1 MRWAEGG
8 SGGGMKMW
16 IDWFEQGYQPRQH
29 CRGFLK
35 MTPGDGIT
43 RQFMQRAPSIE
54 ARDGG
59 GRNRSERRGKV
70 RFRSQK
76 PEMSGKVTDNF
87 FLFDVL
93 QRFHSLGIVRV
104 SGGWLVRR
112 LAVYFFILPPLR
124 PYFWLWLPVFMIK
137 VNWQLNL
144 IEFSRQWL

>member
-1 MRWAEGG
+1 
-8 SGGGMKMW
+8 
-16 IDWFEQGYQPRQH
+16 
-29 CRGFLK
+29 

-43 RQFMQRAPSIE
+43 RQFMQRRAPFIE

-59 GRNRSERRGKV
+59 ERNRSERRGKV

-104 SGGWLVRR
+104 SGG
-112 LAVYFFILPPLR
+112 
-124 PYFWLWLPVFMIK
+124 
-137 VNWQLNL
+137 
-144 IEFSRQWL
+144 